1 MVAERIS
8 CEDIKTI
15 GKYGLLKVTLPTYRA
30 CVSAKNLVTHV
41 KSMYPREDGL
51 TYSTSIDKSTNTIT
65 IKTIERTLVSAKH
78 KKV

>member
-51 TYSTSIDKSTNTIT
+51 TYSTSIDKSTNTIS
-65 IKTIERTLVSAKH
+65 IKTIDRPVTPIKH